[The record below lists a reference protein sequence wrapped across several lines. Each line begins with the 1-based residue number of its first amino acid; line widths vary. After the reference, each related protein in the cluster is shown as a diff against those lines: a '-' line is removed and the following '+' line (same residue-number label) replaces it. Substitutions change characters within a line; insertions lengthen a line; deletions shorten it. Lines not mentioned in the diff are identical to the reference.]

1 MFRLNALTR
10 ILQTESVSDVAGD
23 LQQSALDVCR
33 LFSKKFASGAD
44 PEVALGFV
52 PARIEVAGKHTDY
65 AGGHTLVCAMDKG
78 FLFVAGSNQQG
89 KIRMV
94 EDSPEFEPLEFAFRE
109 AVEPPAGCWAN
120 YPMTMAERVAR
131 NFGTEAPLSG
141 VDIAFASDIPVGS
154 GMSGSSAL
162 MMMCFCAIAVTNDLG
177 ARKTFQDNF
186 HNGIDLAMYL
196 ACAENGQ
203 SFRGLQ
209 GGKGVGTFG
218 GSEDHTAILNCR
230 AGALS
235 LFQYAPTVLK
245 AETAWPSEWTLVLA
259 FSGVRAEKTKEAM
272 EKYNLASRRAALA
285 VGAFNHIYG
294 KKLRNLGEVEAET
307 RKDGAGAWLEKLGE
321 ATRGDKELDLPGRIR
336 QFLLEERETTPQAIH
351 GLLWRDLGLFGGAV
365 SASHE
370 TSGRL
375 LWNIVPEVDF
385 LQKTALSLGAA
396 GASGFGAGFGGSVFA
411 VIRADEAARFTA
423 SWRQEYENRYPE
435 RCREAAFFVTS
446 PGSGIQIWDERGPSR
461 FVDTVFRA

>member
-1 MFRLNALTR
+1 
-10 ILQTESVSDVAGD
+10 
-23 LQQSALDVCR
+23 
-33 LFSKKFASGAD
+33 
-44 PEVALGFV
+44 
-52 PARIEVAGKHTDY
+52 
-65 AGGHTLVCAMDKG
+65 
-78 FLFVAGSNQQG
+78 
-89 KIRMV
+89 
-94 EDSPEFEPLEFAFRE
+94 
-109 AVEPPAGCWAN
+109 
-120 YPMTMAERVAR
+120 MTMAQRVAR
-131 NFGTEAPLSG
+131 NFGTEAALSG

-162 MMMCFCAIAVTNDLG
+162 MMMCFCAIAMTNDLG

-186 HNGIDLAMYL
+186 HNGIDGIDLAMYL

-285 VGAFNHIYG
+285 VDAFNHLYG

-307 RKDGAGAWLEKLGE
+307 RKDGAGSWLEKLGG
-321 ATRGDKELDLPGRIR
+321 ATQGDKGLDLPGRIR
-336 QFLLEERETTPQAIH
+336 QFLLEERDTTPQAIH
-351 GLLWRDLGLFGGAV
+351 GLLWRDLSLFGGAV

-370 TSGRL
+370 ASGRL

-385 LQKTALSLGAA
+385 LQKSALALGAA

-411 VIRADEAARFTA
+411 VIGAGEAARFTA
-423 SWRQEYENRYPE
+423 AWRREYDSRYPE
-435 RCREAAFFVTS
+435 RRREAAFFVTS
-446 PGSGIQIWDERGPSR
+446 PGSGIRIWDERGPSR
-461 FVDTVFRA
+461 FVDTIFQG

>member
-1 MFRLNALTR
+1 MFRLNALTC
-10 ILQTESVSDVAGD
+10 ILKTGSVSDVGRN
-23 LQQSALDVCR
+23 LRQSALAVCG
-33 LFSKKFASGAD
+33 LFSQKFAAGAD

-65 AGGHTLVCAMDKG
+65 AGGHTLVCAIDKG
-78 FLFVAGSNQQG
+78 FLFVAGANQQG

-94 EDSPEFEPLEFAFRE
+94 EDSPEFEPLEFPFTER
-109 AVEPPAGCWAN
+109 VEPPAGCWAN
-120 YPMTMAERVAR
+120 YPMTMAQRVAR

-162 MMMCFCAIAVTNDLG
+162 MMMCFCAIAMTNDLG
-177 ARKTFQDNF
+177 ARETFQDNF

-203 SFRGLQ
+203 SFRSLQ

-230 AGALS
+230 SGAVS
-235 LFQYAPTVLK
+235 LFQYAPTMLK

-285 VGAFNHIYG
+285 VDAFNHLYG

-307 RKDGAGAWLEKLGE
+307 RKDGAGSWLEKLGD
-321 ATRGDKELDLPGRIR
+321 ATHGDKELDLPGRIR
-336 QFLLEERETTPQAIH
+336 QFLREERETTPQAIH
-351 GLLWRDLGLFGGAV
+351 GLLWRDLALFGGAV

-370 TSGRL
+370 ASQRL
-375 LWNIVPEVDF
+375 LWNIVHEVDF
-385 LQKTALSLGAA
+385 LQKSALSLGAA

-411 VIRADEAARFTA
+411 VIGADEATRFTA
-423 SWRQEYENRYPE
+423 AWRQEYESRYPE
-435 RCREAAFFVTS
+435 RRREAAFFVTS
-446 PGSGIQIWDERGPSR
+446 PGSGIRIWDERGPSR
-461 FVDTVFRA
+461 FVDTIFQG